1 MDFEALPR
9 KDVMP
14 LILRSLYESYGY
26 KKYAMGKFETYDMY
40 MQNKSF
46 LKEGGIITFTDSRG
60 RLMALKPDVT
70 MSIIKNTAPDAT
82 EEKLFY
88 YENVF
93 RNDSANRE
101 CREISQIGLEYIG
114 ANGVYAESE
123 VICLALKSLEQIDEN
138 YLLDISHI
146 GFLTSFLSGCGFS
159 QTDFPEVFTA
169 LERKSENALIKLCEK
184 KGISAENS
192 ERLCSLCRCKSD
204 CETALSLMRELGR
217 SEEEKAACDEL
228 CEVYAVLRAFGV
240 EKKVRIDL
248 SAVGDADYYNG
259 IIFNGYVSGVPRAVL
274 AGGRYDSLM
283 KKLGK
288 PQNALGFALYIGEL
302 DRVLLGDAPQYDAEA
317 VLIYDSESPEAIAA
331 AVETLRQRHKQVCAL
346 RESNLKFAA
355 QHTYKLIDG
364 KITEA

>member
-1 MDFEALPR
+1 MDFEGLPR

-26 KKYAMGKFETYDMY
+26 KKYAMGKFEAYDMY
-40 MQNKSF
+40 MQNRSF

-70 MSIIKNTAPDAT
+70 MSIIKNTAPDAV

-88 YENVF
+88 CENVF

-123 VICLALKSLEQIDEN
+123 VICLALKSLEQIDKN

-146 GFLTSFLSGCGFS
+146 GFLTCFLSNCGFS

-169 LERKSENALIKLCEK
+169 LERKSENALVKLCES
-184 KGISAENS
+184 KGISEQNRD
-192 ERLCSLCRCKSD
+192 RLCSLCRTAGD
-204 CETALSLMRELGR
+204 CEAALEFMRGLCVCD
-217 SEEEKAACDEL
+217 EETAACDEL
-228 CEVYAVLRAFGV
+228 SEVFSVLKAFGV
-240 EKKVRIDL
+240 GDKVRLDL

-288 PQNALGFALYIGEL
+288 SQRALGFALYIGEL
-302 DRVLLGDAPQYDAEA
+302 DRVLIGEPAQYDAEA
-317 VLIYDSESPEAIAA
+317 ILIYNGESPEVIAK
-331 AVETLRQRHKQVCAL
+331 AVERLRSRHAQVCAL
-346 RESNLKFAA
+346 QKESAKLSSKY
-355 QHTYKLIDG
+355 TYRLVDG